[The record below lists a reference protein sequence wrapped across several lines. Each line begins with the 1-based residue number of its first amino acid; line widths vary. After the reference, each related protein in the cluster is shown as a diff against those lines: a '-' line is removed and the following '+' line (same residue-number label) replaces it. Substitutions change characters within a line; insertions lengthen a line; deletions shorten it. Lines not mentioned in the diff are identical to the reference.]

1 MFDYDINSN
10 SLIVVNATPRQM
22 YDIEQAVEMYD
33 LPTEYD
39 ESLMLKRRVELVRIK
54 YSRAST
60 IAAAVK
66 DAYRDLLSQTD
77 EAFQTNNGGEEN
89 GSRATTSSKRAVWS
103 VIHYGGPGDGSPGAK
118 KTPQVPTKFDGALS
132 IGVDDVANVIIVSA
146 RDELFDSVRTLI
158 AQLDEEARPQTT
170 VAVHRLGNSMKSE
183 ELQSTLA
190 QILGQPWVG
199 NRPDPAAQQQQRG
212 GDDRR
217 RREEWRR
224 RNRGRGDRGGGNRN

>member
-1 MFDYDINSN
+1 
-10 SLIVVNATPRQM
+10 
-22 YDIEQAVEMYD
+22 
-33 LPTEYD
+33 
-39 ESLMLKRRVELVRIK
+39 
-54 YSRAST
+54 
-60 IAAAVK
+60 
-66 DAYRDLLSQTD
+66 
-77 EAFQTNNGGEEN
+77 
-89 GSRATTSSKRAVWS
+89 
-103 VIHYGGPGDGSPGAK
+103 
-118 KTPQVPTKFDGALS
+118 
-132 IGVDDVANVIIVSA
+132 VIIVSA